1 MYPAKMALCPPPL
14 PQASPLPSSPLVP
27 SKLADMLRQ
36 SIAPQFLEVICG
48 GPSNH
53 EATKPSGVTA
63 PRRYMRR
70 DACFMSCTSGTTVS
84 LAKHCKFY
92 MALNDP
98 VPVR

>member
-1 MYPAKMALCPPPL
+1 MYPAKMALCPPP
-14 PQASPLPSSPLVP
+14 SPLVP

-36 SIAPQFLEVICG
+36 SIAPQFLEVICS
-48 GPSNH
+48 GPPNH
-53 EATKPSGVTA
+53 KATNPSGVTA

-92 MALNDP
+92 MAFNDP